1 MCPDVTHVLLV
12 WFGPQEDFHTSL
24 RSYRWLQ
31 PPEQSSAVP
40 VEQVKGPMILG
51 SDGCAGSSPYAD
63 FEGAEQNHVRVVAGK
78 RLRSFWVLVEL
89 LL

>member
-1 MCPDVTHVLLV
+1 MSRCYTRASGLV
-12 WFGPQEDFHTSL
+12 WSTGRLPHVTEVL
-24 RSYRWLQ
+24 
-31 PPEQSSAVP
+31 QSSAVP